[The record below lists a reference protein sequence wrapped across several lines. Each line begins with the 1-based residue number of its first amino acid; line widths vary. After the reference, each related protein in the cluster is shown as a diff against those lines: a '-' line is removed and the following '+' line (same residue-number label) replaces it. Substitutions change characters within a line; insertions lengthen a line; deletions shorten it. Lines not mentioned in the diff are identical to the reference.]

1 MARFI
6 SQVVISLT
14 QMVLLHY
21 RDKTVKLVQAMT
33 VRLNQT
39 AQLFQV
45 IMEVSLSQTEE
56 VQLQHQE
63 ERLMFQEEVS

>member
-14 QMVLLHY
+14 QMVQLHY

>member
-21 RDKTVKLVQAMT
+21 LDKTVKLVQAMT